1 MRMRKRLMAGIGML
15 ALVGSSGKSGIAA
28 EGQWVASFH
37 SPKIESDARA
47 CKLFD
52 TEAHC
57 SAFCKRN
64 FPAPLAQGGTF
75 TSSSCTCLLTKQRHA
90 WPWPP
95 FCLVRY

>member
-1 MRMRKRLMAGIGML
+1 MVGIGML
-15 ALVGSSGKSGIAA
+15 ALVGSTSKSGIAA

-52 TEAHC
+52 TEARC
-57 SAFCKRN
+57 TAFCKDN
-64 FPAPLAQGGTF
+64 FPAQHLLQLGGF
-75 TSSSCTCLLTKQRHA
+75 TIMSCSCLLTKRSA

-95 FCLVRY
+95 YCVVRY

>member
-15 ALVGSSGKSGIAA
+15 ALVGSSSKSGIAA

-52 TEAHC
+52 TEARC
-57 SAFCKRN
+57 IAFCKAN
-64 FPAPLAQGGTF
+64 FPAPLVQLGGF
-75 TSSSCTCLLTKQRHA
+75 TIMSCGCLLTKRSA

-95 FCLVRY
+95 YCVVRY